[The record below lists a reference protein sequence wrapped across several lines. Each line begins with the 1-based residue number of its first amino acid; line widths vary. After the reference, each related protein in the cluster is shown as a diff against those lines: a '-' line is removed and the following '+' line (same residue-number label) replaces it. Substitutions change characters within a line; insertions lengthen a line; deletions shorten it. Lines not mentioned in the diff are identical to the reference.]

1 MSWRGALTLVLL
13 VAAILSGWSAWQHR
27 RDDAPAVANDQRS
40 DYLLRDFELIA
51 LDNQGKESF
60 TLRAPKLA
68 RNPGDKT
75 MSLDTPLFL
84 LPDKQGNH
92 WKVRSKTG
100 WVSADNE
107 EVRLRG
113 DVVATSPEQDARET
127 WMNTEQLNVFPDTS
141 RATSPGL
148 VTITQPGSTMS
159 GRGMQVDLASKR
171 YQFKSQ
177 VRHRY
182 VPSR

>member
-1 MSWRGALTLVLL
+1 
-13 VAAILSGWSAWQHR
+13 
-27 RDDAPAVANDQRS
+27 
-40 DYLLRDFELIA
+40 
-51 LDNQGKESF
+51 
-60 TLRAPKLA
+60 
-68 RNPGDKT
+68 

-92 WKVRSKTG
+92 WQVRSKTG

-113 DVVATSPEQDARET
+113 DVVATSPKEDAREM
-127 WMNTEQLNVFPDTS
+127 WMNTEQLNVFPDTN

-177 VRHRY
+177 VKHRY